1 MCTCRIMYIC
11 IYRYTHICVEHSK
24 AVWSRVCLFVCQSV
38 CASSYKLLFFCH
50 SRMHWRMLLCIH
62 VRSKP
67 TTRREALLP

>member
-1 MCTCRIMYIC
+1 MWLCALVRL
-11 IYRYTHICVEHSK
+11 YTYVEHSK
-24 AVWSRVCLFVCQSV
+24 AVWSRVCLFVCQSM
-38 CASSYKLLFFCH
+38 CASSCKLLFFCH